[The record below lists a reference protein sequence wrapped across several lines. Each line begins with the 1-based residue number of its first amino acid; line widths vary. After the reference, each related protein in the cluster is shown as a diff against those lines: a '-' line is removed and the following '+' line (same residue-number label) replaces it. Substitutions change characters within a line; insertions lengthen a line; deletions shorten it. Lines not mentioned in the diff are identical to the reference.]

1 MKFAIMYLFLLLVFD
16 GCAVEI
22 EGQTFE
28 ASHGSVILIP
38 TNCSRCMCWN
48 GEARFCTKTMEDCS
62 SLLPGAQQSCMVE
75 GRQVE
80 HGETFMVS

>member
-1 MKFAIMYLFLLLVFD
+1 MYFFLFIVFN

-22 EGQTFE
+22 GGQTFR
-28 ASHGSVILIP
+28 ARHGSVFLIP

-48 GEARFCTKTMEDCS
+48 GEARFCRQTRKDCS

-75 GRQVE
+75 GMGVKE